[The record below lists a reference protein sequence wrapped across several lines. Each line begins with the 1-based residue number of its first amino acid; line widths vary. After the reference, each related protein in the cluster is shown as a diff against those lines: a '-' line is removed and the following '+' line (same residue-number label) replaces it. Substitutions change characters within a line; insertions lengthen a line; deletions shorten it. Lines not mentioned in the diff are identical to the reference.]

1 MDFSREREDAL
12 PGQNET
18 QQEDDCHLHWSQY
31 HGVQLVVLNQQ
42 SLRIVPNARR
52 EGNNSSPVPGVK
64 KPCLSAQVLFR
75 AE

>member
-1 MDFSREREDAL
+1 LIDFSREREDAL

-52 EGNNSSPVPGVK
+52 
-64 KPCLSAQVLFR
+64 
-75 AE
+75 